1 MNIKRT
7 LIIASMT
14 VEENLRKRIQYILL
28 FLSVVLVA
36 ASAMLNTFSLGAQV
50 TIIKDLSLSG
60 IGLFGLLF
68 TISLLLNAVPGE
80 IEHRTIYPLLA
91 QPITKA
97 DYLWGKFLGTMALV
111 TVNLLVLALE
121 LMLVLYPYE
130 HAIDFAILPAVLLIA
145 VQCGI
150 VGAMVIFFSLLVSYP
165 LTISIVLFL
174 FIVGGLSTDYI
185 GLLFKETP
193 KLLAKMVLLIKLILP
208 KFDFF
213 IIKNAVVHNHAV
225 SANFV
230 WWTVIYGFVYIAA
243 IMLVSEIV
251 FERRDL

>member
-1 MNIKRT
+1 MNIRRT
-7 LIIASMT
+7 LTIASMT
-14 VEENLRKRIQYILL
+14 IEENLRKRILYILL

-36 ASAMLNTFSLGAQV
+36 ASSMISTFSLGAQV

-60 IGLFGLLF
+60 IGIFGLLF

-91 QPITKA
+91 QPITRA

-111 TVNLLVLALE
+111 TVNLFVLALE
-121 LMLVLYPYE
+121 LLVVLYPYE
-130 HAIDFAILPAVLLIA
+130 RFIDFAIIPAVFLIA

-150 VGAMVIFFSLLVSYP
+150 VGAMIIFFSLLVSYP
-165 LTISIVLFL
+165 LTISITLFL

-185 GLLFKETP
+185 AFLFKEIP
-193 KLLAKMVLLIKLILP
+193 KIMAKMVLLIKLLLP

-213 IIKNAVVHNHAV
+213 IVKNAVVHNHAV
-225 SANFV
+225 PAAFV
-230 WWTVIYGFVYIAA
+230 STTALYGIVYIIA
-243 IMLVSEIV
+243 IMLLSEMI